1 MGPVDVMNTQ
11 LAEFERGRDYIS
23 WKPSSNSE
31 PRGQLFGNTGLSQ
44 IKTECIQDGQTK
56 TDRFHFRLCPNHTN
70 SSPILAT
77 RAPSPTRRSR
87 QDVGLIPTRNGH
99 SEPLFQ
105 SEIASRTSLW
115 DHSGAVLALKTCH
128 CAANQ
133 LDPACFASGRN
144 ESSDGWTLYVRGCFH
159 QSCSNLHQGIQSV
172 VYIVHC
178 SVIP

>member
-44 IKTECIQDGQTK
+44 IKTECIRDGGTTK
-56 TDRFHFRLCPNHTN
+56 MDHFRFRLYPNHTN

-77 RAPSPTRRSR
+77 RHSR
-87 QDVGLIPTRNGH
+87 QDVGSIPTRNGH
-99 SEPLFQ
+99 SEPLFY
-105 SEIASRTSLW
+105 SEIASQASLS
-115 DHSGAVLALKTCH
+115 DHSRAVLSLK
-128 CAANQ
+128 NQ

-144 ESSDGWTLYVRGCFH
+144 ESSDGWTLYMRGCSR
-159 QSCSNLHQGIQSV
+159 QSCSNLHQGI
-172 VYIVHC
+172 
-178 SVIP
+178 